1 MLQHR
6 NNLKEEKTSLPSEQ
20 RYSSPIQETVLFPH
34 DNVYSHSYQEAL
46 KRPVSVGSDFGFP
59 PIYQQGNILHGSQET
74 LKDVRDLAIEHKI
87 TSIREDSKE
96 NLDETLRTEQVTT
109 QKLLNQMSSG
119 YHTQPSDSRG
129 ENKISMNCKSFT
141 SIFIQNLFLFFLKI
155 QTNLSI
161 TKWPISLRR
170 RPQRR

>member
-6 NNLKEEKTSLPSEQ
+6 NNLKEEKKSLPSDQ

-59 PIYQQGNILHGSQET
+59 LCYQQGNNFHGSQET

-96 NLDETLRTEQVTT
+96 NLDVSSPVEQVAT
-109 QKLLNQMSSG
+109 QRLMNQMSSG
-119 YHTQPSDSRG
+119 YHTQPSESRG
-129 ENKISMNCKSFT
+129 K
-141 SIFIQNLFLFFLKI
+141 
-155 QTNLSI
+155 
-161 TKWPISLRR
+161 
-170 RPQRR
+170 